1 MRFENLNENT
11 LKEIS
16 QNEPEWV
23 RNERINAFKLF
34 NEIEDYSFKYGM
46 TMKTDVSDINV
57 SEFKSKSNLVIKNK
71 DNRVIVKELKEAFIE
86 DGLLLKNLFMKNIKS
101 KLGLL
106 NKSLVQEGLFIY
118 VPKNTNVTETLILE
132 LEFLGNSFDYI
143 LIIVDKNSSIN
154 IFEKLISNTKIF
166 RNNIVDIYVN
176 EDSKVNFFSL
186 QDLNEES
193 HNFSTKRSFTSKNA
207 LCDFYNFDFGGLLNY
222 NDVST
227 ELNEGSYSNIYGI
240 YFADKNQ
247 HFNLA
252 SSSIHNSNNTYS
264 HLFTK
269 GILDDKSN
277 SIYRGLIKIKE
288 NAFNSN
294 GYQKEDIIILSDDAK
309 ADSIPNLEIDNN
321 EVKCSHGASI
331 GHIDKDKLFYL
342 MSRGLNRSKSYEFMI
357 LGFLSEIID
366 KIKEDSIKKE
376 VIELIKS
383 KIKNEY

>member
-11 LKEIS
+11 VKNIS
-16 QNEPEWV
+16 KNEPEWV
-23 RNERINAFKLF
+23 TSERLSALKLF
-34 NEIEDYSFKYGM
+34 NEIQDYSFKYGM
-46 TMKTDVSDINV
+46 TMKTDVSDIRV
-57 SEFKSKSNLVIKNK
+57 SEFKSKSNLIIKNK
-71 DNRVIVKELKEAFIE
+71 DDRIIVKDLKEALVE
-86 DGLLLKNLFMKNIKS
+86 DNEIIKNFFMRNVKT

-106 NKSLVQEGLFIY
+106 NKVLFQEGLFIY
-118 VPKNTNVTETLILE
+118 VPKNLHIKETLIIE
-132 LEFLGNSFDYI
+132 YEFLGNSFDYL

-154 IFEKLISNTKIF
+154 IYEKLISNTKVF

-207 LCDFYNFDFGGLLNY
+207 LCDFYNFDFGSLLNY

-227 ELNEGSYSNIYGI
+227 ELNEGSYSNIYGL

-252 SSSIHNSNNTYS
+252 SSSIHNSENTYS
-264 HLFTK
+264 YLFTK

-277 SIYRGLIKIKE
+277 SIYRGLVKIKDK
-288 NAFNSN
+288 AFNSN
-294 GYQKEDIIILSDDAK
+294 GYQKEDILILSDDAK

-331 GHIDKDKLFYL
+331 GHIDRDKLFYL
-342 MSRGLNRSKSYEFMI
+342 MSRGLNKR
-357 LGFLSEIID
+357 
-366 KIKEDSIKKE
+366 
-376 VIELIKS
+376 
-383 KIKNEY
+383 